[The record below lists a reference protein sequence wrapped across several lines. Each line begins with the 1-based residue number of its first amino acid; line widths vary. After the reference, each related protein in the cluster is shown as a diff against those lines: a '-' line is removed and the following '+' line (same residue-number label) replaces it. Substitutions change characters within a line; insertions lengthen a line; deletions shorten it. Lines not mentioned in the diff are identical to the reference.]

1 MIIVLSLGTMGGWK
15 NESKRLISKLQ
26 QLDQEKEVRYF
37 DTGFCVMTHLEV
49 IESEE
54 YKDITNGMVN
64 KDNTCNDIEYLECY
78 LITSFDKDDNKL

>member
-1 MIIVLSLGTMGGWK
+1 
-15 NESKRLISKLQ
+15 
-26 QLDQEKEVRYF
+26 
-37 DTGFCVMTHLEV
+37 MTHLEV

-78 LITSFDKDDNKL
+78 LITSFNKL